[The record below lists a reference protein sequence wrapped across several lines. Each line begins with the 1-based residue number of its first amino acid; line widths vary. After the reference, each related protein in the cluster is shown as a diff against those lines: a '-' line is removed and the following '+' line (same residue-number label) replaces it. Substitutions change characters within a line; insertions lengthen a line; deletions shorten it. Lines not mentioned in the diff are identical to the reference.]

1 MQAQIEEAR
10 GDPPEDTEWPEI
22 DRTTLPIRV
31 PDDILYRLLKKKL
44 LENAFRN
51 RGYILDGFPRTHKD
65 AKYCFLYR
73 PVKLN
78 EEGEP
83 EEPEEEEL
91 EEGQEK
97 TFDGY
102 VQDPQIMP
110 ASCIVL
116 KGEDKALTN
125 RVMSLTEEQILG
137 THYSQKDMER
147 RLNAYRVANNSQV
160 AEPSVQDFFKNQG
173 ISVFEMAHDT
183 PTEFALNA
191 FKIYIERV
199 SCFII

>member
-1 MQAQIEEAR
+1 LKISLLDDEAIGENEFYTEIKTKCEELRDTMQASIEEAR

-73 PVKLN
+73 PVKIN
-78 EEGEP
+78 EETGEP
-83 EEPEEEEL
+83 EEYEEEEL

-116 KGEDKALTN
+116 KGDDKALTS
-125 RVMSLTEEQILG
+125 RVMGLTEEQILG
-137 THYSQKDMER
+137 THYS
-147 RLNAYRVANNSQV
+147 
-160 AEPSVQDFFKNQG
+160 
-173 ISVFEMAHDT
+173 
-183 PTEFALNA
+183 
-191 FKIYIERV
+191 
-199 SCFII
+199 